1 MTSEKWGLDLACH
14 SESLVT
20 YQTFLYPSQIYL
32 LIGFSRWGEWMDAQ
46 RDQRI
51 FVKGQKN
58 RLHFNKKKQ
67 NPVAVVVSAD
77 LSSEIEI
84 SDLSE
89 QELRR

>member
-1 MTSEKWGLDLACH
+1 MLEH
-14 SESLVT
+14 STPV
-20 YQTFLYPSQIYL
+20 QYPAVDSIFAIFCSIEVLLSIYL